1 VNTLV
6 PQPVAELPWK
16 LLLPIMALGAFGSV
30 VLYSAA
36 GGSFSPW
43 AASHAARFCIFLVM
57 AILMS
62 RVPLDIWKEFAL
74 PAYVVILLML
84 LGVELL
90 GAISGGS
97 QRWLDLGI
105 IRLQPSE
112 LMKLAIVLAVR
123 AILCD
128 ILPPGKS
135 ALERHLAGDD
145 PDRPARCAGVILQP
159 DLGTATDDYGWRR

>member
-1 VNTLV
+1 MTDGIIPAPLA
-6 PQPVAELPWK
+6 QLPWR
-16 LLLPIMALGAFGSV
+16 LLLLVIALGGFGTI

-36 GGSFSPW
+36 GGSFTPW
-43 AASHAARFCIFLVM
+43 AQSHLMRFSMFLVM

-62 RVPLDIWKEFAL
+62 RLRISFWREIAFPL
-74 PAYVVILLML
+74 YGVVLLLL

-112 LMKLAIVLAVR
+112 LMKLAIILAVAR
-123 AILCD
+123 FYD
-128 ILPPGKS
+128 MLPSGEISGPDDHLS
-135 ALERHLAGDD
+135 RLSRH
-145 PDRPARCAGVILQP
+145 PA
-159 DLGTATDDYGWRR
+159 T